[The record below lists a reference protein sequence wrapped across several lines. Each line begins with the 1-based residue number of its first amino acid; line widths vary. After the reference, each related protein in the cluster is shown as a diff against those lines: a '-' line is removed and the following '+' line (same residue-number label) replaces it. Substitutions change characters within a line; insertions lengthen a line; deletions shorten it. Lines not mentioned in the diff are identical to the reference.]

1 MKGVFYRT
9 HGGNEVLEYGELPEP
24 RPGRGEVLVRLEAV
38 SLNRV
43 DLFTRN
49 GWPGL
54 KLSFPHVPGAD
65 GAGRVVE
72 LGDGVAQFAVGD
84 PVVVYPNLS
93 CGLCEACV
101 AGLDN
106 LCRHWR
112 LLGEHALGTF
122 REYIVLPEENLLR
135 LPEGFPAIEAAA
147 GALVYLTAW
156 HSLITRGR
164 VRPGEVVLVVGA
176 SGGVNTAS
184 IQIAKFAGAT
194 VYVVGSDPQKLS
206 IAARL
211 GADLLIDRSEVGDW
225 SRTAYLAQ
233 GRRGVDVVVD
243 NVGAPTM
250 PLSLRAARKGGR
262 VLTVGD
268 TAGSAV
274 ELDNGLIFGKHL
286 TIIGSTMGTR
296 GEFAKVMNLVCEGK
310 LKPVLDRA
318 FPLAEAAAAFARMEA
333 GEQRGKITL
342 AVG

>member
-1 MKGVFYRT
+1 MKGVFYRR
-9 HGGNEVLEYGELPEP
+9 HGGNEVLEYGELPDP
-24 RPGRGEVLVRLEAV
+24 RPGPREVLVRLEAV

-43 DLFTRN
+43 DLFTRT

-54 KLSFPHVPGAD
+54 KLDFPHVPGAD

-72 LGDGVAQFAVGD
+72 LGEGVTQFAVGD
-84 PVVVYPNLS
+84 RVSVYPNLS
-93 CGLCEACV
+93 CGLCEACI

-112 LLGEHALGTF
+112 LLGEHAQGTF
-122 REYIVLPEENLLR
+122 REYIGLPEGNLLR
-135 LPEGFPAIEAAA
+135 LPDGFPATEAAA

-156 HSLITRGR
+156 HSLITRGNL
-164 VRPGEVVLVVGA
+164 RPGEVVLIVGA

-184 IQIAKFAGAT
+184 IQIAKLAGAT
-194 VYVVGSDPQKLS
+194 VYVVGSNRQKLS
-206 IAARL
+206 FAARL
-211 GADLLIDRSEVGDW
+211 GADLLIDRSEEGDW

-243 NVGAPTM
+243 NVGTPTM

-268 TAGSAV
+268 TAGSTI

-296 GEFAKVMNLVCEGK
+296 AEFAKVMNLVFEGK
-310 LKPVLDRA
+310 LRPVLDQA
-318 FPLAEAAAAFARMEA
+318 FPLADAAAAFARMEA

-342 AVG
+342 TVG

>member
-1 MKGVFYRT
+1 MKGVVFRG
-9 HGGNEVLEYGELPEP
+9 HGGNEVVEYGELPDL
-24 RPGRGEVLVRLEAV
+24 RPGPGEVLVRLEAV

-54 KLSFPHVPGAD
+54 KVEFPHVPGAD
-65 GAGRVVE
+65 GAGRALE
-72 LGDGVAQFAVGD
+72 LGEGVTQFAVGD
-84 PVVVYPNLS
+84 RVVVYPNLS
-93 CGLCEACV
+93 CGLCEACI

-112 LLGEHALGTF
+112 LLGEHAQGTF
-122 REYIVLPEENLLR
+122 REYIVLPEGNLLR
-135 LPEGFPAIEAAA
+135 LPDGFPAREAAA

-156 HSLITRGR
+156 HSLITRGDL
-164 VRPGEVVLVVGA
+164 RPGEVVLIVGA

-184 IQIAKFAGAT
+184 IQIAKLAGAT
-194 VYVVGSDPQKLS
+194 VYVVGSNRQKLS
-206 IAARL
+206 FAARL
-211 GADLLIDRSEVGDW
+211 GADLLIDRSEEGDW

-262 VLTVGD
+262 ILTVGD
-268 TAGSAV
+268 TGGSSV

-286 TIIGSTMGTR
+286 TIVGSTMGTR
-296 GEFAKVMNLVCEGK
+296 GEFSTVMGLLFQGK
-310 LKPVLDRA
+310 LQPALDRE

-333 GEQRGKITL
+333 GEQQGKITL

>member
-54 KLSFPHVPGAD
+54 KLSFPHVPGVD

-211 GADLLIDRSEVGDW
+211 GTDLLIDRSEVGDW

>member
-9 HGGNEVLEYGELPEP
+9 HGGNEVLEYGELPDP

-38 SLNRV
+38 SLNRL

-122 REYIVLPEENLLR
+122 REYIVLPEENLLK

-156 HSLITRGR
+156 HSLISRGNL
-164 VRPGEVVLVVGA
+164 RPGEVVLIVGA

-194 VYVVGSDPQKLS
+194 VYVVGSDAQKLS

-296 GEFAKVMNLVCEGK
+296 SEFAKVMNLVFEGK
-310 LKPVLDRA
+310 LKPVLDRE
-318 FPLAEAAAAFARMEA
+318 FPLAEAAAALARMEA
-333 GEQRGKITL
+333 GQQQGKITL
-342 AVG
+342 TVG